1 MTGINAEFGCPQKE
15 RVEPIFYRRVEM
27 NNNLRVAADIEKEID
42 WENKEAKVVLSE
54 LYDLTV
60 ERMQSELNW
69 YEKLIPRMR
78 WGSYA
83 LRAFSIVFL
92 IFGVIAP
99 LLGMMISPAGDAASQ
114 LRYSYA
120 GYIGLALAG
129 ILFSIDKF
137 FVVSKTWMRYT
148 WPVVLGTS

>member
-1 MTGINAEFGCPQKE
+1 
-15 RVEPIFYRRVEM
+15 M